1 MAVIVFY
8 DHYSIDNFSC
18 AVETFC
24 YVIRCSLAVFDCIH
38 CCFQWITT
46 FLFRIRVTSR
56 NVFSPTVS
64 SCSAVCTVYCLCRI
78 IIIIIT
84 LSFWNFF
91 STIWNPC
98 YVYLLLLFMLIF
110 TMMWQ
115 VPSCSGSYF
124 VMRGTWFLKVVWYC
138 LCFVWYLL
146 NAFSHK
152 NIL

>member
-18 AVETFC
+18 AVETLC
-24 YVIRCSLAVFDCIH
+24 CVIRCSLAVFECIH

-64 SCSAVCTVYCLCRI
+64 SWLKCSVYCLLFMPYYHYYYNI
-78 IIIIIT
+78 EF
-84 LSFWNFF
+84 LELF
-91 STIWNPC
+91 STIWNPR

-115 VPSCSGSYF
+115 VASCSGSYF
-124 VMRGTWFLKVVWYC
+124 VMRGTLFL
-138 LCFVWYLL
+138 
-146 NAFSHK
+146 
-152 NIL
+152 